1 MPRLTVLWH
10 FEFDFASVDIGGYRV
25 SGASVG
31 QVATV
36 RCVYTRDT
44 LFFAALAGSIDMP
57 LISSARVCEC
67 MFHAAARLV
76 ADAVADTCSG
86 QCRCV

>member
-10 FEFDFASVDIGGYRV
+10 FEFDFASVDIGGYRWL

-36 RCVYTRDT
+36 RCVYT
-44 LFFAALAGSIDMP
+44 LFFVAALAGSIDMP

-76 ADAVADTCSG
+76 SDAVADTCSG

>member
-36 RCVYTRDT
+36 RCVYT

-76 ADAVADTCSG
+76 SDAVADTCSG
-86 QCRCV
+86 QCRRV